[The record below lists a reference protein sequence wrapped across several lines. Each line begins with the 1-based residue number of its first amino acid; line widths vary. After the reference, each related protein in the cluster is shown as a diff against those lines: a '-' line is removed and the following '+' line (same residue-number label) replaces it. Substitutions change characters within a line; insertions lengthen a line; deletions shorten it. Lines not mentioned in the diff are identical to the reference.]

1 MEKFDVILP
10 AGGAFKGPLADQT
23 QVPHKTLL
31 APFGETLLQTGIK
44 AILESGR
51 ANRIAVPGEGCVH
64 DQLRE
69 TDFRLVPG
77 GTTGPGTILNGLR
90 ALRQNGP
97 LTDRLLLVT
106 TDLPFIEARHINEF
120 VDRAPKTAD
129 LAVAVC
135 NSSEFEVVFPNST
148 NTYVKLNDG
157 QWTVGGVFLVKAEPF
172 ERAIS
177 HLESVFINRKSV
189 LGMVRLLGP
198 KFLLQFALRRVGVED
213 VIRKVES
220 ILGCSGAAVYK
231 SAPELAF
238 DIDDVE
244 DYEYAIA
251 HRRTRA

>member
-10 AGGAFKGPLADQT
+10 AGGTFKGPLADQT
-23 QVPHKTLL
+23 KVPHKTLL
-31 APFGETLLQTGIK
+31 APHGKTLLEVGLK
-44 AILESGR
+44 AIEESGL
-51 ANRIAVPGEGCVH
+51 ANRIAIPGEDCVH
-64 DQLRE
+64 DALRE
-69 TDFRLVPG
+69 TDYRLVPG

-90 ALRQNGP
+90 ALRQNAP
-97 LTDRLLLVT
+97 LTDRLLLIT
-106 TDLPFIEARHINEF
+106 TDLPFLEARHLTDF
-120 VDRAPKTAD
+120 VNRAPRNAD
-129 LAVAVC
+129 LVVAVC
-135 NSSEFEVVFPNST
+135 EGAQFEVTFPGSA

-157 QWTVGGVFLVKAEPF
+157 RWTVGGVFLVKAEPF

-177 HLESVFINRKSV
+177 HLEAVFINRKSV

-213 VIRKVES
+213 VIRKVEA
-220 ILGCSGAAVYK
+220 ILGCSGAAVHK